1 MELSAKEDLMQKRI
15 NNLWLILGLFVLLIL
30 TAGCGDI
37 LSAQKNNQEELSG
50 VKFVRQ
56 IVTQDNTSSR
66 AIMWQSDEPIADG
79 AVEYRQVGENKVNRV
94 GAKGELYTDD
104 GQNLMLYTA
113 RLENLP
119 AGDKLEYRL
128 IGNGQVGK
136 WHNLSTDDG
145 GAFTALIFPDSQSS
159 DYSGWQELA
168 KNAAKRNPEAKFFV
182 NMGDLVDN
190 GEDHSQWEAWF
201 NSLAGTIDR
210 IPVAPIMGNHET
222 YNRDWQVREPVAYL
236 NEFAVPDN
244 GSSKYGRYYYSYDY
258 GSVHFIV
265 LNTQLQELKEMSPDL
280 REEQLRWFRQDVANS
295 QKPWKVVLMHRDALQ
310 YRING
315 RPERQEG
322 FDEEGLVWMTVFEE
336 MGVDAVLSAHLHTY
350 RNRGHIR
357 NFQHDASGPLYIL
370 TGVAGNVRYPNLWL
384 NHALDEYVAPQPE
397 TANYMT
403 MQATENQL
411 DFYCYLPDGTELDH
425 EVLKK

>member
-1 MELSAKEDLMQKRI
+1 MDLMQKRI

-168 KNAAKRNPEAKFFV
+168 QNAAIPLPQLLFF
-182 NMGDLVDN
+182 LTL
-190 GEDHSQWEAWF
+190 
-201 NSLAGTIDR
+201 SLR
-210 IPVAPIMGNHET
+210 H
-222 YNRDWQVREPVAYL
+222 
-236 NEFAVPDN
+236 
-244 GSSKYGRYYYSYDY
+244 
-258 GSVHFIV
+258 
-265 LNTQLQELKEMSPDL
+265 
-280 REEQLRWFRQDVANS
+280 
-295 QKPWKVVLMHRDALQ
+295 
-310 YRING
+310 
-315 RPERQEG
+315 
-322 FDEEGLVWMTVFEE
+322 
-336 MGVDAVLSAHLHTY
+336 
-350 RNRGHIR
+350 
-357 NFQHDASGPLYIL
+357 
-370 TGVAGNVRYPNLWL
+370 PN
-384 NHALDEYVAPQPE
+384 
-397 TANYMT
+397 
-403 MQATENQL
+403 
-411 DFYCYLPDGTELDH
+411 
-425 EVLKK
+425 

>member
-1 MELSAKEDLMQKRI
+1 MQKRI
-15 NNLWLILGLFVLLIL
+15 NNLWLMLGLFVLLIL
-30 TAGCGDI
+30 AAGCGDI
-37 LSAQKNNQEELSG
+37 LSAQENTQEELPG

-56 IVTQDNTSSR
+56 IVAQDNTSSR

-79 AVEYRQVGENKVNRV
+79 AVEYRQVGDNKVNRV
-94 GAKGELYTDD
+94 GAKGEIYTDD

-119 AGDKLEYRL
+119 AGAKLEYRL

-168 KNAAKRNPEAKFFV
+168 QNAAKRNPEAKFFV

-201 NSLAGTIDR
+201 NSLAGIIDR
-210 IPVAPIMGNHET
+210 IPVTPIMGNHET
-222 YNRDWQVREPVAYL
+222 YDRDWQVREPVAYL

-244 GSSKYGRYYYSYDY
+244 GSSKYSRYYYSYDY
-258 GSVHFIV
+258 GPVHFVV

-322 FDEEGLVWMTVFEE
+322 FDEEGLVWMPVFEE

-350 RNRGHIR
+350 RNRGILGIF
-357 NFQHDASGPLYIL
+357 NMMPQGLYIFL
-370 TGVAGNVRYPNLWL
+370 QV
-384 NHALDEYVAPQPE
+384 
-397 TANYMT
+397 
-403 MQATENQL
+403 
-411 DFYCYLPDGTELDH
+411 
-425 EVLKK
+425 

>member
-1 MELSAKEDLMQKRI
+1 
-15 NNLWLILGLFVLLIL
+15 
-30 TAGCGDI
+30 
-37 LSAQKNNQEELSG
+37 
-50 VKFVRQ
+50 
-56 IVTQDNTSSR
+56 
-66 AIMWQSDEPIADG
+66 MWQSDEPIADG
-79 AVEYRQVGENKVNRV
+79 AVEYRQIEDNKVNRI
-94 GAKGELYTDD
+94 GARGEIYTDD

-119 AGDKLEYRL
+119 AGAKLEYRL

-168 KNAAKRNPEAKFFV
+168 QNAAKKNPEAKFFV

-201 NSLAGTIDR
+201 NSLAGIIDR

-222 YNRDWQVREPVAYL
+222 YDRDWQVREPVAYL
-236 NEFAVPDN
+236 KEFAVPDN

-258 GSVHFIV
+258 GPVHFIV
-265 LNTQLQELKEMSPDL
+265 LNTQLQELKEMSSDL
-280 REEQLRWFRQDVANS
+280 REEQLRWF
-295 QKPWKVVLMHRDALQ
+295 
-310 YRING
+310 
-315 RPERQEG
+315 RQEG
-322 FDEEGLVWMTVFEE
+322 FDEEGLVWMPVFEE
-336 MGVDAVLSAHLHTY
+336 GGVDVVLSAHLHTY

-370 TGVAGNVRYPNLWL
+370 TGVAGNVRYPNLWV

-425 EVLKK
+425 EVQKK